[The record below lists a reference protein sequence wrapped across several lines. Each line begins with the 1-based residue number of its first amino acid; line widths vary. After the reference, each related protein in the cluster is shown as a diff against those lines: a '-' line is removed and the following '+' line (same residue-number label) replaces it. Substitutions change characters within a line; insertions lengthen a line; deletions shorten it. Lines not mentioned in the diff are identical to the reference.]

1 MPEISKAILKSL
13 VSQDLKLE
21 YNAARVL
28 QSNLAAARNELA
40 NLSDFRQAQYG
51 PIIDEYYNEALKKYP
66 IEDLY
71 KRGQSEG
78 KFIVGEGSQIGV
90 NSSFWQWI
98 PTIPIGAISL
108 AETEMA
114 TLITKASDDLKTSIL
129 RKVQQGI
136 ALGATSQEIKDSI
149 LGTGLKGSKGRD
161 GVFRSASVRAETIGR
176 TVANELI
183 NRGAM
188 STYSQVDKICPEL
201 ALNKVWQT
209 LSDNRTS
216 DRCLSLSGQRKELTE
231 DFKASD
237 GWTGANPPSHP
248 NCRSRVTTVSK
259 RYRKEWDKRFTES
272 PTSAPKKG
280 RPKAKPKVKPNE
292 KPAPTKVN
300 KRVGEVEPLRQDT
313 IAAGLAQMTP
323 ESLTKAIA
331 KLPEEQAQLISR
343 AINKSQIQIVY
354 PHAAANATDIQFIL
368 DADKNLK
375 VKWPAH
381 VKYPTGEPGNLQTA
395 YWSLPNQKAYG
406 FTSAAYNHVSVKVEY
421 HNNEFN
427 PNVGKVKKRAELTLQ
442 KAEIATNRDQLDWS
456 NSNLWPKGSDEQV
469 FNTTLH
475 ELGHQFHYKAGTPNI
490 PSGAKQITVY
500 GDPSVNKEWHAEAIT
515 MWAIN
520 PQGYKEFDPIGYNHI
535 QKIMQTAATKPDL
548 GHLPDFIRMN
558 SMVKQFS

>member
-13 VSQDLKLE
+13 VNQDLKLE
-21 YNAARVL
+21 YNAAQVL

-40 NLSDFRQAQYG
+40 KFSDFRQAQYG

-66 IEDLY
+66 TQDLY
-71 KRGQSEG
+71 NRGQSEG
-78 KFIVGEGSQIGV
+78 KFIVGEGAQVGAD
-90 NSSFWQWI
+90 SSFWKWV

-108 AETEMA
+108 AEAEMA

-149 LGTGLKGSKGRD
+149 LGTGLKGSKGRG

-188 STYSQVDKICPEL
+188 STYSQVDKLCPEL

-231 DFKASD
+231 DFKARD
-237 GWTGANPPSHP
+237 GWTGANPPGHP

-259 RYRKEWDKRFTES
+259 RYRKKWDNRFTES

-292 KPAPTKVN
+292 NPAPTKVD
-300 KRVGEVEPLRQDT
+300 KRVGKIEPLQQDT
-313 IAAGLAQMTP
+313 IAAGLPHITS
-323 ESLTKAIA
+323 ENLSKAIA
-331 KLPEEQAQLISR
+331 QLPEEQAQLISR

-354 PHAAANATDIQFIL
+354 PHKGSDKTDHKFL
-368 DADKNLK
+368 SAADKNLK

-381 VKYPTGEPGNLQTA
+381 ITDSQGKSGNLRTA
-395 YWSLPNQKAYG
+395 LWSLPKPKANG
-406 FTSAAYNHVSVKVEY
+406 FTGKAYNHVSVNTIYKTSEFSPNIKEIKNRAKVTIE
-421 HNNEFN
+421 
-427 PNVGKVKKRAELTLQ
+427 KAKKASGRY
-442 KAEIATNRDQLDWS
+442 QLDWS
-456 NSNLWPKGSDEQV
+456 NSDPWTKGSDEQV

-490 PSGAKQITVY
+490 PSGAKQITAY
-500 GDPSVNKEWHAEAIT
+500 GDPEVNLEWHAEAFA
-515 MWAIN
+515 MWSIN

-535 QKIMQTAATKPDL
+535 QNIMQTAATKPDL
-548 GHLPDFIRMN
+548 GHIPALIRTN
-558 SMVKQFS
+558 SMIKRFP